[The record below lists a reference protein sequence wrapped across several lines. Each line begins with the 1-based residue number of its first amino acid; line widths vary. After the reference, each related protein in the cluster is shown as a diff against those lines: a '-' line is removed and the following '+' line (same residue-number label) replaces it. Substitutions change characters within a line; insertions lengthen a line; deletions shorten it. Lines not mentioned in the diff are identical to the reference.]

1 MGPVE
6 QEIVARLTA
15 GLTPERLVVTNDSA
29 MHHGHAGDDG
39 TGESH
44 FSVEIVSAAFAGR
57 NRVARQRAVNHA
69 LGDLM
74 GQIHALSIR
83 AVAPGE
89 AG

>member
-15 GLTPERLVVTNDSA
+15 ALAPERLVVTNDSD
-29 MHHGHAGDDG
+29 MHHGHAGHDG

-57 NRVARQRAVNHA
+57 NRVARQRAVTHA
-69 LGDLM
+69 LGDVM
-74 GQIHALSIR
+74 ERIHALSIR
-83 AVAPGE
+83 AAAPGE